1 MGVQFWDDNRDGE
14 KRAKTTQLSI
24 AKVLKRAINLAHFA
38 HQSVAALKT
47 KVAVV
52 LTVTIPPNRSSVRE
66 SPSSGG
72 VAVIKVGAENETELE
87 DPKLRIE
94 DAKNAKFAAIKE
106 GIVPAGGAT
115 LVHLSTVHSSH

>member
-1 MGVQFWDDNRDGE
+1 M
-14 KRAKTTQLSI
+14 TQ
-24 AKVLKRAINLAHFA
+24 
-38 HQSVAALKT
+38 
-47 KVAVV
+47 
-52 LTVTIPPNRSSVRE
+52 RSSVRE

-115 LVHLSTVHSSH
+115 LEKLEDCDERLGANTIEKNARLEGEFGSEKFIFSEWELGFNAMTNSYEKLEY